1 MDLSW
6 LQVCAEGQTE
16 GCIPTIQLLYLAALV
31 AGVVLLGVIAIRSRD
46 LSTATLALMPVAI
59 AINIAVG
66 AIVVALRLPIYL
78 DSIGTVLVGVVAG
91 PWAGALTGLL
101 ANLIWAILP
110 VPGGAGPT
118 IAFFAPVA
126 AVIGLMA
133 GFWAGRGAFRL
144 RADDERVGGFLALA
158 AGVAAAGIA
167 HARRPADGRP
177 LVRLGGP
184 RLADALRPPGPR
196 SSSRSAWPW
205 PGSRAGRSS
214 GSAPATRASR
224 ATWPSRPPSSAGV
237 LVFAVLRL
245 LFAPNGYFSTITG
258 LTRGRR
264 AGQLPGRGEP
274 HRAGDRPIRSGL
286 LAWSSPSRSSSAS
299 SSGAGRG
306 RASAPACSRSGSAGL
321 TTGLVAA
328 AISAPIAAGVFGGVT
343 GSGTDA
349 LVALFRTLGLNIF
362 QSAFAQGLTSDP
374 LDKTISYTVVFLVLA
389 ALPAERPDDVQ
400 PGRVDDRRLTGP
412 RRTGLRVQAA
422 SGVLPPGRQ
431 LAPPAQPGHEAA
443 GPRRG

>member
-16 GCIPTIQLLYLAALV
+16 GCIPTIQLVYLAALV
-31 AGVVLLGVIAIRSRD
+31 VGVVLLAIIAVRSRD

-66 AIVVALRLPIYL
+66 AIAVALRLPIYL
-78 DSIGTVLVGVVAG
+78 DSIGTVLVGAVAG

-158 AGVAAAGIA
+158 AGVAAAAVAMLVIQQTVGLSFDWEDPDSQMRFVLLGLLIVA
-167 HARRPADGRP
+167 VGVVVAWASGRT
-177 LVRLGGP
+177 VFRLGAG
-184 RLADALRPPGPR
+184 DARI
-196 SSSRSAWPW
+196 SRYLSIATAASA
-205 PGSRAGRSS
+205 
-214 GSAPATRASR
+214 
-224 ATWPSRPPSSAGV
+224 V
-237 LVFAVLRL
+237 VIVFAVLRL
-245 LFAPNGYFSTITG
+245 LFAPEGYFSTIDGVLDDGTADDFLGGANLTG
-258 LTRGRR
+258 LAIPDP
-264 AGQLPGRGEP
+264 AGLVGV
-274 HRAGDRPIRSGL
+274 AVVALVVGL
-286 LAWSSPSRSSSAS
+286 LVWRWVSQ
-299 SSGAGRG
+299 GE
-306 RASAPACSRSGSAGL
+306 RARLFPVWVGGL
-321 TTGLVAA
+321 TTGILAA

-349 LVALFRTLGLNIF
+349 LVALFRTLGLNVF
-362 QSAFAQGLTSDP
+362 QSTFAQGLTSDP
-374 LDKTISYTVVFLVLA
+374 LDKTISYTIVFVILA
-389 ALPAERPDDVQ
+389 ALP
-400 PGRVDDRRLTGP
+400 LTV
-412 RRTGLRVQAA
+412 RTMFSRG
-422 SGVLPPGRQ
+422 
-431 LAPPAQPGHEAA
+431 EATIA
-443 GPRRG
+443 D